1 MHRRIPRDKFFF
13 LSLVSCLLAAGWTSF
28 RDGKIRDT
36 VSPCSFRI
44 LFFIYEDTSGNTFFE
59 ARDIFG
65 VLYFWRNDEFTM
77 IEIPWS
83 GKVVELGE
91 NSALIS
97 FRFSG
102 YFA

>member
-44 LFFIYEDTSGNTFFE
+44 LFFIYEDISRNAFFE
-59 ARDIFG
+59 ARDTCCIFG
-65 VLYFWRNDEFTM
+65 ETTNLR
-77 IEIPWS
+77 
-83 GKVVELGE
+83 
-91 NSALIS
+91 
-97 FRFSG
+97 
-102 YFA
+102 